1 MVGSKQCLNI
11 RRRAVP
17 EAYPNNFR
25 RVSEKETALAKVR
38 IFGHDGEPVFRRVAP
53 NIFILRRVKAK
64 VPNMEGSG
72 STSDK
77 ETFNQGDRFSS
88 KRSLMRG
95 GKI

>member
-1 MVGSKQCLNI
+1 
-11 RRRAVP
+11 
-17 EAYPNNFR
+17 
-25 RVSEKETALAKVR
+25 
-38 IFGHDGEPVFRRVAP
+38 
-53 NIFILRRVKAK
+53 FILRRVKAK